1 MTSIVAAIGPSTQ
14 TRLTP
19 YLTVDMLKYGS
30 YLGTPVG
37 NLVPGPN
44 ATPAQQDAALAEI
57 IEQASSWVDEV
68 ACHQVLSATIDTVL
82 SRAVVSNDGFVYI
95 NPQYRPVL
103 AVLGVSVGT
112 TAGNL
117 QALDDLTGIG
127 VQDDVITIPGSAPLP
142 TWLPDGR
149 WLQLGP
155 GMPSGVRLWY
165 QSRVMSGWPVT
176 LLNASADVGA
186 TEISVEDTTGIIEGI
201 TQLTIYAGPA
211 RRRFIAGAVSTAS
224 GAGTVGT
231 GPGTVVCPALTQALD
246 NNAQNPIMVSALPA
260 VANKAV
266 ALVVRS
272 FVKDKARGNTN
283 AATATAKDPDA
294 LGAGGDLAQAYA
306 MLQRFALR
314 TTGTT
319 SS

>member
-44 ATPAQQDAALAEI
+44 TTPAEQDAALAEI

-68 ACHQVLSATIDTVL
+68 ACQQVLAATIDTVL

-95 NPQYRPVL
+95 NPQFRPVL
-103 AVLGVSVGT
+103 AVLGVSVGM
-112 TAGNL
+112 TAGSL

-142 TWLPDGR
+142 AFLPDGR
-149 WLQLGP
+149 WLQFGAGLA
-155 GMPSGVRLWY
+155 SGARLWY
-165 QSRVMSGWPVT
+165 QSRVLSGWPVT
-176 LLNASADVGA
+176 LLNADAEVGA
-186 TEISVEDTTGIIEGI
+186 TSISVEDTTGIIEGN
-201 TQLTIYAGPA
+201 TQLTIYAGTA
-211 RRRFIAGAVSTAS
+211 RRRFIAGAVSTAVPGS
-224 GAGTVGT
+224 IGT
-231 GPGTVVCPALTQALD
+231 GPGTVVCPALTQALE
-246 NNAQNPIMVSALPA
+246 NNPQNPIMVSAMPA
-260 VANKAV
+260 TVNKAV

-283 AATATAKDPDA
+283 AATAAAKDPDA
-294 LGAGGDLAQAYA
+294 LGSGSDLSLAYS